1 MYGEM
6 GKEAKGQSIRII
18 YLAATAAGA
27 TGTTATCAARGAGA
41 ILELSGA
48 GGSLVG
54 SKTISTFMGR
64 SLQEDKTESAAS
76 DEAQRAMGLVEE
88 VTPDSLPSTRR
99 ALYCVKAT

>member
-1 MYGEM
+1 MWGWE
-6 GKEAKGQSIRII
+6 GEAKGQSIRII

-64 SLQEDKTESAAS
+64 SLRWTESAQCQTKRS
-76 DEAQRAMGLVEE
+76 DAEKVSR
-88 VTPDSLPSTRR
+88 THCHRR
-99 ALYCVKAT
+99 DEHCIA